1 MKISKS
7 QPKKSEVLLE
17 IEVSTDEARPFL
29 EKAAARVS
37 KNTKIEGF
45 RPGKAPYHI
54 VKQKV
59 GEMNIYQEALD
70 NIVSHF
76 YIEAV
81 KQEDL
86 DAVGQ
91 PKIEM
96 EKVAPGN
103 PIAFK
108 ATVSLMPEIKL
119 GDYKNIKV
127 EKKEIKVEDNE
138 IDKSINDLK
147 KMQVKEVLVAREA
160 QKGDRV
166 EVDFEVSLDKVVIE
180 GGQGKKYPI
189 VLGEGQM
196 IPGFEEQIE
205 GLKKNEER
213 EFKLKF
219 PTEYQN
225 KMVAGKECDFKVK
238 LLAVYNQEL
247 PKATDEWA
255 KGLGAESLE
264 DLKSKIRK
272 NLEDERKFHE
282 EQRVEIE
289 LLKKIVEQAE
299 FSEIPENLIHSE
311 SHRMLHEF
319 EDSITRQGLTFDDYL
334 KSIKKDKKEL
344 EKEFKPKAEDRVKTS
359 IIIKE
364 IGDAEKIEVTK
375 EELAE
380 ETKKILTQA
389 QGNPEAEANVK
400 TDGYQGYLKTI
411 VRNRKVIEMLK
422 KESLK

>member
-225 KMVAGKECDFKVK
+225 KMVAG
-238 LLAVYNQEL
+238 
-247 PKATDEWA
+247 
-255 KGLGAESLE
+255 
-264 DLKSKIRK
+264 
-272 NLEDERKFHE
+272 
-282 EQRVEIE
+282 
-289 LLKKIVEQAE
+289 
-299 FSEIPENLIHSE
+299 
-311 SHRMLHEF
+311 
-319 EDSITRQGLTFDDYL
+319 
-334 KSIKKDKKEL
+334 
-344 EKEFKPKAEDRVKTS
+344 
-359 IIIKE
+359 
-364 IGDAEKIEVTK
+364 
-375 EELAE
+375 
-380 ETKKILTQA
+380 
-389 QGNPEAEANVK
+389 
-400 TDGYQGYLKTI
+400 
-411 VRNRKVIEMLK
+411 
-422 KESLK
+422 